1 VKPVLAWVKSNLVI
15 VIALA
20 VAIIAIPVCL
30 VFSSKMNAKL
40 RNAVQQD
47 VSSVL
52 GQLNG
57 LSVDYAIPAP
67 SPAETAWTLRS
78 APNQLRNQA
87 VERELAKLT
96 AQSEG
101 VRSLAI
107 ERNKG
112 DKRLLIPSTSPENTL
127 FPAPANESA
136 RVRLLTEMTEKWLEA
151 HATLLKDARAGTPPS
166 AEELFTQLESRR
178 TRLTHERVSGRVK
191 QELEPEEQA
200 DIARQLAQERLSAY
214 RAQAQRITFY
224 ADPSVF
230 RNVEP
235 WPADRGVPKLE
246 QAWEWQWE
254 YWINQD
260 IIAALAKANA
270 EPGVPWKPV
279 NTAPV
284 KRILEIDVAPFG
296 LNQSTGDTSGG
307 RGRGGAEEEGG
318 GAAPASPDPS
328 APIEPNYSVSPTG
341 RAGWPDVP
349 NGLYDVR
356 YATVTIVVDINRL
369 PKVLDAIATTNFMS
383 VVDVD
388 VRAFDRQGDLAQ
400 GYFYGDA
407 PLAIATI
414 KIETIWIRSWMKPWM
429 PESVRTELGI
439 PADAPASEEQH
450 TDA

>member
-1 VKPVLAWVKSNLVI
+1 MKPVLAWVKSNLVI

-30 VFSSKMNAKL
+30 FFSAKMNTKL
-40 RNAVQQD
+40 RSAVQQD

-67 SPAETAWTLRS
+67 TPADAAWTLRS
-78 APNQLRNQA
+78 APNQLRNEA
-87 VERELAKLT
+87 VERELSKLT
-96 AQSEG
+96 SQSEG
-101 VRSLAI
+101 VRAMAI
-107 ERNKG
+107 ARNKG
-112 DKRLLIPSTSPENTL
+112 NKRLLIPSTSPENTL
-127 FPAPANESA
+127 FPAPANESS
-136 RVRLLTEMTEKWLEA
+136 RVRLLTEMTEKWIEA
-151 HATLLKDARAGTPPS
+151 HATLLKDARAGTPPD
-166 AEELFTQLESRR
+166 ADELITQLESRR

-191 QELEPEEQA
+191 QELEPDEKAE
-200 DIARQLAQERLSAY
+200 IAGQLAQERLAAY

-260 IIAALAKANA
+260 IIAALAKANS

-284 KRILEIDVAPFG
+284 KRILEIDIAPFG
-296 LNQSTGDTSGG
+296 SSQSSGDIGGG
-307 RGRGGAEEEGG
+307 RGRGGVEDESGG
-318 GAAPASPDPS
+318 GASASPDPN

-341 RAGWPDVP
+341 RAGWPDAP

-356 YATVTIVVDINRL
+356 YATVAIVVDINRL

-388 VRAFDRQGDLAQ
+388 VHAFDRPSDRAQ
-400 GYFYGDA
+400 GFFYGDA

-429 PESVRTELGI
+429 PDTVRTELGI
-439 PADAPASEEQH
+439 PADAPASEDAH